1 MAGLIYNDFGGDRRF
16 CLLTIVIL
24 SSGVNPVEFLRTK
37 NPLTIMISVEKRENM
52 PTTAKVST
60 LLSSY

>member
-1 MAGLIYNDFGGDRRF
+1 MAGRIYNDFSSDRRF

-37 NPLTIMISVEKRENM
+37 KPFDNNDFS
-52 PTTAKVST
+52 
-60 LLSSY
+60 

>member
-37 NPLTIMISVEKRENM
+37 NPLTIMISVEKEGKYADNR
-52 PTTAKVST
+52 KVST
-60 LLSSY
+60 LLTQ